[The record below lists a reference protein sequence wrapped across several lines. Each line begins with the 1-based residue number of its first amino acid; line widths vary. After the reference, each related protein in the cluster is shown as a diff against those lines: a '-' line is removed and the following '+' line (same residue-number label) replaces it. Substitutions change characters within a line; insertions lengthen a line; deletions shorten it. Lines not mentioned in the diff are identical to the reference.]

1 MKEQQETAGI
11 LNDLIAI
18 HNDRIAGYQTALKE
32 LKAEDVDLER
42 LFTEMISESQDIR
55 ETLAAEVRAAGGEIE
70 TGTTTSGKIYR
81 AWMDVRAAFTG
92 NDRKTVLANCE
103 AGEDAAQ
110 NAYRMAL
117 KEEGI
122 PSYLQGVLT
131 SQMQSLRASHDEV
144 KALRD
149 AA

>member
-1 MKEQQETAGI
+1 MKEQETTTGI

-18 HNDRIAGYQTALKE
+18 HNDRIAGYEKAKKE
-32 LKAEDVDLER
+32 LKAEDSDLER
-42 LFTEMISESQDIR
+42 LFSGMIGESQDIR
-55 ETLAAEVRAAGGEIE
+55 ETLGAEVRASGGNVES
-70 TGTTTSGKIYR
+70 GTTAAGKIYR
-81 AWMDVRAAFTG
+81 AWMDVRAAFSG
-92 NDRKTVLANCE
+92 NDRKAVLANCE

-110 NAYRMAL
+110 NAYKMAL
-117 KEEGI
+117 KEESV
-122 PSYLQGVLT
+122 PSYLREVLT

>member
-1 MKEQQETAGI
+1 MKEQTATTGV

-18 HNDRIAGYQTALKE
+18 HNDRIAGYQKALKE
-32 LKAEDVDLER
+32 LKAEDSDLER
-42 LFTEMISESQDIR
+42 LFTGMISESQDIR
-55 ETLAAEVRAAGGEIE
+55 ETLAAEVRAAGGDVES
-70 TGTTTSGKIYR
+70 GTTASGKIYR
-81 AWMDVRAAFTG
+81 AWMDVKAAFSG
-92 NDRKTVLANCE
+92 NDRKAVLSNCE

-110 NAYRMAL
+110 NAYKSAL
-117 KEEGI
+117 KEDGL
-122 PSYLQGVLT
+122 PSYLREVLT

>member
-1 MKEQQETAGI
+1 MNEVLETTGI

-18 HNDRIAGYQTALKE
+18 HNDRIAGYQRALKE
-32 LKAEDVDLER
+32 LKPEDTDLER
-42 LFTEMISESQDIR
+42 LFTSMISESQDIR
-55 ETLAAEVRAAGGEIE
+55 ETLAAEVRSAGGEVE
-70 TGTTTSGKIYR
+70 KGTTTSGKIYR

>member
-1 MKEQQETAGI
+1 MKTEETAGI

-18 HNDRIAGYQTALKE
+18 HNDRIAGYEKALKE
-32 LKAEDVDLER
+32 LKAEDNDLQT
-42 LFTEMISESQDIR
+42 LFTGMIGESQDIR
-55 ETLAAEVRAAGGEIE
+55 ETLAAEVRATGGDVT
-70 TGTTTSGKIYR
+70 TGTTAAGSIYR
-81 AWMDVRAAFTG
+81 AWRDVRAAFSG

-117 KEEGI
+117 KDDGL
-122 PSYLQGVLT
+122 PSYLRGVLT

>member
-32 LKAEDVDLER
+32 LKAEDADLER
-42 LFTEMISESQDIR
+42 LFTGMISESQDIR

>member
-1 MKEQQETAGI
+1 MKTEETAGV

-18 HNDRIAGYQTALKE
+18 HNDRIAGYEKALKE
-32 LKAEDVDLER
+32 LKAEDNDLQT
-42 LFTEMISESQDIR
+42 LFTGMIGESQDIR
-55 ETLAAEVRAAGGEIE
+55 ETLAAEVRAAGAEVT
-70 TGTTTSGKIYR
+70 TGTTAAGSIYR
-81 AWMDVRAAFTG
+81 AWMDVRAAFSG
-92 NDRKTVLANCE
+92 SDRKTVLANCE

-110 NAYRMAL
+110 NAYRTAL
-117 KEEGI
+117 KDDGL
-122 PSYLQGVLT
+122 PSYLRGVLT

>member
-1 MKEQQETAGI
+1 MKEIQETTGI

-32 LKAEDVDLER
+32 LKTDDTDLER
-42 LFTEMISESQDIR
+42 LFTGMIGESQDIR
-55 ETLAAEVRAAGGEIE
+55 ETLAAEVRSAGGDVER
-70 TGTTTSGKIYR
+70 GTTVAGRIYR
-81 AWMDVRAAFTG
+81 AWMDVKAAFTG

-110 NAYRMAL
+110 NAYKMAL
-117 KEEGI
+117 KEDGL
-122 PSYLQGVLT
+122 PSYLREVLT

-144 KALRD
+144 RALRD